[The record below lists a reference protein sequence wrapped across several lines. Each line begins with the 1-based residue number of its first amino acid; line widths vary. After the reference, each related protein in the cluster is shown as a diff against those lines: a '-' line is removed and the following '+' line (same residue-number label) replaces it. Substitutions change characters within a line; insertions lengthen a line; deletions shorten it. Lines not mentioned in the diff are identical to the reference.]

1 MAIESMHINRK
12 KIIKVLL
19 FILMVVGLF
28 MLGANQYRMKWWPF
42 EDGFESLS
50 IDEILPDQNAKI
62 GSVFGTENLRVY
74 NLPIDDE
81 FPSGPF

>member
-28 MLGANQYRMKWWPF
+28 MLGANQYRM
-42 EDGFESLS
+42 
-50 IDEILPDQNAKI
+50 
-62 GSVFGTENLRVY
+62 
-74 NLPIDDE
+74 
-81 FPSGPF
+81 